1 MESHTLWTLNSLL
14 VYIVKCLPV
23 CICMVESGVW
33 SKSCLPLQMHAR
45 FPSLRHLKKNKSSPP
60 FWTPSVLPNDKRHRF
75 PPPPP
80 TSPPS
85 SWRQV
90 AALLDF
96 TIGRHSQSGR
106 DGKDFSHPCGHCAW
120 VPFFNTELNIQTIL
134 GFASY
139 LHHPHKTLAKQ
150 RSQQA
155 QRIQEKK
162 KSSGFAYVCACT
174 DICTFVPV
182 CERARAGGH
191 MLYLWG
197 VCSTFFQARY

>member
-1 MESHTLWTLNSLL
+1 MNSL
-14 VYIVKCLPV
+14 
-23 CICMVESGVW
+23 
-33 SKSCLPLQMHAR
+33 
-45 FPSLRHLKKNKSSPP
+45 SS
-60 FWTPSVLPNDKRHRF
+60 TKRQRPQI

-106 DGKDFSHPCGHCAW
+106 VGKDFSHPCGHCAW
-120 VPFFNTELNIQTIL
+120 VHFFNTELNIQTIL

-162 KSSGFAYVCACT
+162 KIIRLCIWLCMYRHMYICACVWESESWRAYA
-174 DICTFVPV
+174 VPLGCV
-182 CERARAGGH
+182 FH
-191 MLYLWG
+191 ILPSQILN
-197 VCSTFFQARY
+197 

>member
-1 MESHTLWTLNSLL
+1 
-14 VYIVKCLPV
+14 
-23 CICMVESGVW
+23 
-33 SKSCLPLQMHAR
+33 MHA
-45 FPSLRHLKKNKSSPP
+45 FLPFGILKKINLHLL
-60 FWTPSVLPNDKRHRF
+60 FGLPQSYQTTNATDS
-75 PPPPP
+75 PPPP

-106 DGKDFSHPCGHCAW
+106 VGKDFSHPCGHCAW

-174 DICTFVPV
+174 GICTYVPV

>member
-1 MESHTLWTLNSLL
+1 
-14 VYIVKCLPV
+14 
-23 CICMVESGVW
+23 
-33 SKSCLPLQMHAR
+33 MHA
-45 FPSLRHLKKNKSSPP
+45 FLPFGILKKINLHLL
-60 FWTPSVLPNDKRHRF
+60 FELPQFYQTTNATDS

-106 DGKDFSHPCGHCAW
+106 VGKDFSHPCGHCAW

-162 KSSGFAYVCACT
+162 NHQALHMSVHVQTYVHLCLCVRERELEGICCT
-174 DICTFVPV
+174 S
-182 CERARAGGH
+182 
-191 MLYLWG
+191 G
-197 VCSTFFQARY
+197 VCVPHSSKPDIKLRREM